1 MGAVYPDLKGKSVLV
16 TGGGSGIG
24 ESIVRDFAAQGAKVG
39 FIDINEAASA
49 AVAQSIRDSG
59 AHVNY
64 KIADIRDIA
73 ALRGSHCSDRRG
85 EWPRHDTGQQCGT

>member
-39 FIDINEAASA
+39 FIDINEAASVTRLRSRSA
-49 AVAQSIRDSG
+49 
-59 AHVNY
+59 
-64 KIADIRDIA
+64 IA
-73 ALRGSHCSDRRG
+73 AA
-85 EWPRHDTGQQCGT
+85 T